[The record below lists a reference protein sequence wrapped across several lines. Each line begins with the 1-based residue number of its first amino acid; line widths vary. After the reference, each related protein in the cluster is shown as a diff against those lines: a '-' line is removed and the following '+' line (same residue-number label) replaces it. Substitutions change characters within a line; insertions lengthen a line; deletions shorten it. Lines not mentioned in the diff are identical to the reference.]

1 MPRAIPNLRNNED
14 RGISRKK
21 VKGKR
26 RFSSGSSLRG
36 GEPKTPSHLE
46 EEEISRNA
54 TLHSA
59 RPVRVRVENE
69 RSFYRGTRISTN
81 KSRPLTDTGGILQP
95 PPSCFFSSRDTSRG
109 FPFAVPPPFT
119 QGWIRFRR
127 MKSPGGL
134 DFATH
139 RSLHIYI
146 YIRIVHSR
154 IPLSPQ

>member
-21 VKGKR
+21 EKGKR

-81 KSRPLTDTGGILQP
+81 KSRPLTDAGGILQP

-146 YIRIVHSR
+146 YTYST
-154 IPLSPQ
+154 